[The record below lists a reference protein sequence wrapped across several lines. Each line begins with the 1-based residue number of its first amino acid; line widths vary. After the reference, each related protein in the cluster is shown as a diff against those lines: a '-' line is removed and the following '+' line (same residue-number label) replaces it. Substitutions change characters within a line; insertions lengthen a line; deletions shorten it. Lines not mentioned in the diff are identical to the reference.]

1 MLIDLS
7 QLSGDAAYFTMI
19 QTIVPRPVAW
29 VISDSGQGRLNLA
42 PFSFFNAVSAE
53 PALVM
58 LGIASRDDGSP
69 KDTWRNIAERDFFV
83 IHIASVEHAPAVVKS
98 AAPLPHG
105 ESEIPH
111 AGLSTVPFDGFP
123 LPRLKEAKVALAC
136 RREKLIEAGDNILI
150 LGRVEKIFLD
160 DSIAQHD
167 AKGRLKVDAS
177 LLDPLCRLGGA
188 QFGSLGRIFE
198 QR

>member
-1 MLIDLS
+1 MLIHLS

-29 VISDSGQGRLNLA
+29 VISDSGEGRLNLA
-42 PFSFFNAVSAE
+42 PFSFFNAVSSD
-53 PALVM
+53 PPLVM

-83 IHIASVEHAPAVVKS
+83 IHIASVEHALAVVKS

-111 AGLSTVPFDGFP
+111 AGLSAVPFDGFP
-123 LPRLKEAKVALAC
+123 LPRLKEAKVAIAC
-136 RREKLIEAGDNILI
+136 RREKLIEAGDNMLI

-167 AKGRLKVDAS
+167 AKGRLKVDAA